1 MEIAFTTN
9 NTEEKRTIRPLSI
22 MSKVHRIS
30 CRLTDAE
37 KEEFDK
43 KVNKSNLS
51 QSGFVRHCLF
61 NPDLIVVAAPPKKTV
76 DKKKL
81 LFFYSKASNN
91 LNQLAHQA
99 NRMNLSGELSAV
111 QLDNILAELITIRS
125 LLKSGVDN
133 VD

>member
-1 MEIAFTTN
+1 
-9 NTEEKRTIRPLSI
+9 

-61 NPDLIVVAAPPKKTV
+61 NPDLIVVAAPPKKLSI
-76 DKKKL
+76 KRSSY
-81 LFFYSKASNN
+81 FFTAK
-91 LNQLAHQA
+91 Q
-99 NRMNLSGELSAV
+99 V
-111 QLDNILAELITIRS
+111 TTLI
-125 LLKSGVDN
+125 N
-133 VD
+133 